1 MAQKVRIGLIG
12 AGNFSKM
19 RMLPNFQRLADV
31 ELTMVANRSRA
42 SAEKVAAEFEIPAVA
57 DNWREVI
64 ESPTVDAVF
73 IGTPPYV
80 HHVMTLAAV
89 EAGKHVLVQTRIA
102 TSAAEAREMHQ
113 KAEDARARGVRTMLV
128 PPNPFSKGRKF
139 VKHLID
145 SGYLG
150 KLRHAMGFNMS
161 ASFADPTAPLSS
173 GRNDPALYGPYNAGQ
188 LALTYD
194 AMAFWVG
201 HATSLVA
208 HRGWFVPE
216 RPATPGGPMTK
227 NVNPDEASVIA
238 DTTSGAI
245 AFNVLNWSIHFPE
258 SRIELYGEEGTVI
271 YRMRGDVIMAARA
284 GDQALKELPI
294 PPEHGS
300 TWAVEAEFV
309 RLIRGE
315 IDEPSFTF
323 GDGVKNMEYLEA
335 AYHSAVEGRRVNLP
349 S

>member
-12 AGNFSKM
+12 AGNFSKL
-19 RMLPNFQRLADV
+19 RMLPNFQRLGDV
-31 ELTMVANRSRA
+31 DLTMVANRGRA
-42 SAEKVAAEFEIPAVA
+42 SAEKVAAEFEIAAVA
-57 DNWREVI
+57 DDWREVI
-64 ESPTVDAVF
+64 ESSDVDAVF
-73 IGTPPYV
+73 IGTPPHV
-80 HHVMTLAAV
+80 HHEMALAALA
-89 EAGKHVLVQTRIA
+89 AGKHVLLQTRIA
-102 TSAAEAREMHQ
+102 ISAAEAREMHQ
-113 KAEDARARGVRTMLV
+113 KAQEARARGVHAMLV

-161 ASFADPTAPLSS
+161 ASFADPKTPLSA

-194 AMAFWVG
+194 AMTFWVG

-208 HRGWFVPE
+208 HRGWFVLE
-216 RPATPGGPMTK
+216 RPATPDGPTIK
-227 NVNPDEASVIA
+227 NANPDEASVIA

-245 AFNVLNWSIHFPE
+245 ALNVLNWSVHFPE
-258 SRIELYGEEGTVI
+258 SRIELYGEEGTVT
-271 YRMRGDVIMAARA
+271 YRMRGDLIMAARA
-284 GDQALKELPI
+284 GDQSLQELPI
-294 PPEHGS
+294 PPEHDS
-300 TWAVEAEFV
+300 TWAVEDEFV

-315 IDEPSFTF
+315 IPEPSFTF
-323 GDGVKNMEYLEA
+323 WDGVKNMEYVEA
-335 AYHSAVEGRRVNLP
+335 VYHSAVEGRRVDLP